1 MAHVVFLRAANV
13 GGKNVFRPAKLA
25 ASLKHLDIVNVG
37 AAGTFVVRGKASA
50 AAIRKEILSQL
61 PFEPEIVIFPGKQIL
76 DLIASEPFR
85 GVTFSKDQRGWVA
98 ALSGKPRSR
107 PALPASTPEGKD
119 WCVRVDRVDGGLA
132 LGIWRRSPKRF
143 VYPSDVLES
152 ALGVSATTRGWDTF
166 QRIAKIL
173 EA

>member
-25 ASLKHLDIVNVG
+25 ASLKHFDIVNVG

-61 PFEPEIVIFPGKQIL
+61 PFALEIVICPAKQIL
-76 DLIASEPFR
+76 DLVASEPFG
-85 GVTFSKDQRGWVA
+85 GVAFSKDQRGWVA
-98 ALSGKPRSR
+98 ALSGKPKSS
-107 PALPASTPEGKD
+107 PELPASTPKGSS
-119 WCVRVDRVDGGLA
+119 WSVRLDRVDGGFAVGL
-132 LGIWRRSPKRF
+132 WRRSPKRF
-143 VYPSDVLES
+143 VYPSDFLES
-152 ALGVSATTRGWDTF
+152 ALGVSATTRSWETL

-173 EA
+173 ET